1 VRGDS
6 LWRAVLGVDQ
16 TVIEDVWFDEEAQVV
31 VVSVRPVAR
40 QRGRCGRCRVRCP
53 GYDVGRGRRRRWR
66 GLDLG
71 TITVWLEAE
80 SPRVRCRVHG
90 AVVAYVPWARHGA
103 GHTRAFDDQVAWLA
117 VHMSKIAV
125 TQLMRI
131 AWRTVG
137 AIITRVNADAQA
149 GTDGFEG
156 LRRIGIDEVSY
167 KRHHKYLTVV
177 VDHDRRRLV
186 WAAPGRGSEVLG
198 AFFTALGPQRCAQ
211 ITHVSADSA
220 RWITK
225 AVIRAC
231 PDAVRCAD
239 PFHVVKWANQALDE
253 ARREIW
259 NQVRTRPTHR
269 TGSAKGPG
277 VAIKSVRW
285 ALWKNPEDLTGN
297 QRTELAW
304 IAKAHPDLHRAYL
317 LKEGLRLIFQR
328 PPHEAITALDR
339 WTQWARR
346 SRIPAFVDLQR
357 RLQSHKTQIIDAI
370 TNRLSNGLT
379 ESVNAKIRLLTRI
392 AYGFKNPH
400 ALIALAMLNLAG
412 HCPPLPGRL

>member
-1 VRGDS
+1 
-6 LWRAVLGVDQ
+6 LGVDK
-16 TVIEDVWFDEEAQVV
+16 TIIEGVWFDEDAQIV

-40 QRGRCGRCRVRCP
+40 ERGRCGRCRRRCP
-53 GYDVGRGRRRRWR
+53 GYDVGRGVRRRWR

-71 TITVWLEAE
+71 TIAVWLEAD
-80 SPRVRCRVHG
+80 SARVKCRVHG
-90 AVVAYVPWARHGA
+90 AVVTYVPWARHGA
-103 GHTRAFDDQVAWLA
+103 GHTRAFDDQVAWLV
-117 VHMSKIAV
+117 VHTSKIAV
-125 TQLMRI
+125 SHLMRI

-149 GTDGFEG
+149 GTDRFEG
-156 LRRIGIDEVSY
+156 LRRIGIDEISY
-167 KRHHKYLTVV
+167 KRNHKYLTVV

-186 WAAPGRGSEVLG
+186 WAAPDRGSQVL
-198 AFFTALGPQRCAQ
+198 ATFFTALGSQRCKQ

-220 RWITK
+220 RWISK
-225 AVIRAC
+225 AVTRAC

-269 TGSAKGPG
+269 TSSAKGPG
-277 VAIKSVRW
+277 VPIKNIRW
-285 ALWKNPEDLTGN
+285 ALWKNPENLTGN
-297 QRTELAW
+297 QRAELAW

-328 PPHEAITALDR
+328 PPAEALTALNQ
-339 WTQWARR
+339 WTNWARR

-357 RLQSHKTQIIDAI
+357 RLQTHKTQIIDAI

-412 HCPPLPGRL
+412 HCPPLPSRP